1 MNNYLNLEPYEYRFI
16 YPDDYDEHE
25 DPMTV
30 SVEIDN
36 LSSVDVVDITG
47 GLITSGSVVY
57 LNGRLYTF
65 FSYRVSS
72 SDKYV
77 GRDKILLFNKQK

>member
-1 MNNYLNLEPYEYRFI
+1 MNDFLNLEPYEYRFI
-16 YPDDYDEHE
+16 YPEDYDTHE
-25 DPMTV
+25 DPLTI

-36 LSSVDVVDITG
+36 LSSVDTIDITS

-65 FSYRVSS
+65 FSYKVSS
-72 SDKYV
+72 SDKYD
-77 GRDKILLFNKQK
+77 GRDKILLFNTYK